1 MDFSELSYQSEV
13 RDSLDKILAQ
23 ECTPDN
29 LKKFDEDF
37 KHNEQLTLTAN
48 KERLSRFRC

>member
-23 ECTPDN
+23 QCTPDN

-37 KHNEQLTLTAN
+37 KHDEQLLSLLS
-48 KERLSRFRC
+48 KEWLSRFRC